1 MNASPVPNRIAPI
14 YWWFAVGVMVFTVY
28 GSLVPFA
35 YHNLPLSDATA
46 KFQSILGARLG
57 IDSRSDFLAN
67 GLLGLPLGFFLLAA
81 LRADRRPNPGETA
94 WTGIAVWPLCVFFAA
109 SVEFS
114 QLWFPGRTCSLS
126 DIVAQSIG
134 SAIGMFLWTMIG
146 STLTETLRGGRHG
159 ATWQST
165 AGRLTMTYLGVLVI
179 AQLMP
184 FDISVS
190 GSDLA
195 RNVRNAT
202 VIPFDE
208 LNRADVVEPW
218 SKVQSWLEVAGLYFI
233 GGVLLGSIPR
243 TNAKRRIPL
252 GVIVLLCGL
261 ILGVLIETAQLTI
274 QTRSPSVT
282 DALIGGCSLW
292 FGWALVQLTIQQAQ
306 GNGIEL
312 EAALIYGQAWGLLL
326 ILIHWNPFQFDMAIA
341 LARWQII
348 EWIPFANAS
357 ERNYLFSL
365 EQAIV
370 KTILFAIFGVLVV
383 AVGPLSD
390 ATKRLRLFAGAIIT
404 GLIACMLEF
413 GQLLLPTRFVE
424 PTDILLALFGG
435 WVGGY
440 AAWNIRRDAR
450 MESSSHRTLLP
461 TTGLPRFIHDDP
473 IRVRIE
479 GGRGAH

>member
-1 MNASPVPNRIAPI
+1 MIAPPVLSRIAPV
-14 YWWFAVGVMVFTVY
+14 YWWFAVGVMAFTVY
-28 GSLVPFA
+28 GSLVPFE
-35 YHNLPLSDATA
+35 YRTLSFSDATA
-46 KFQSILGARLG
+46 KFQKILSARLG

-67 GLLGLPLGFFLLAA
+67 GLLGVPLGFFLLAA
-81 LRADRRPNPGETA
+81 LRADRRPNPGATA
-94 WTGIAVWPLCVFFAA
+94 WTGIAIWPLCVFFAA

-126 DIVAQSIG
+126 DIVAQAIG
-134 SAIGMFLWTMIG
+134 SAIGMFLWTMAG
-146 STLTETLRGGRHG
+146 STLTDTLKGSRHG

-165 AGRLTMTYLGVLVI
+165 AGRLTIAYLGVLVV

-202 VIPFDE
+202 IIPFGE
-208 LNRADVVEPW
+208 LTRADVVEPW

-233 GGVLLGSIPR
+233 AGVLLGSIPR
-243 TNAKRRIPL
+243 TKAKRRIPL
-252 GVIVLLCGL
+252 GALVLMCGF
-261 ILGVLIETAQLTI
+261 ILGVVIETAQLTI
-274 QTRSPSVT
+274 KTRSPSVT
-282 DALIGGCSLW
+282 DALIGGGSLW

-306 GNGIEL
+306 GDGIEL

-326 ILIHWNPFQFDMAIA
+326 ILINWNPFQFDMAIVPG
-341 LARWQII
+341 RWQAIN
-348 EWIPFANAS
+348 WMPFANAS

-370 KTILFAIFGVLVV
+370 KTLLFAIFGVLVI
-383 AVGPLSD
+383 AIGPLSD
-390 ATKRLRLFAGAIIT
+390 ASKRMRLFAGAIIT
-404 GLIACMLEF
+404 GLIACVLEF

-424 PTDILLALFGG
+424 PSDVLFALLGG
-435 WVGGY
+435 WFGGY
-440 AAWNIRRDAR
+440 ATWKIRRDAGEHSANKP
-450 MESSSHRTLLP
+450 MLLP
-461 TTGLPRFIHDDP
+461 ATGLPRLLHDDP
-473 IRVRIE
+473 ILVRIE